1 MSVSK
6 KCIYWFLIIFL
17 SAVVWMQV
25 CTIYRKD
32 AYIRT
37 LETAIDNQIDE
48 SCKLKNE
55 LRELRI
61 IVKGAA
67 EDVGK
72 LSKDAAK

>member
-1 MSVSK
+1 MNVSK
-6 KCIYWFLIIFL
+6 KCFYWLLIAFL
-17 SAVVWMQV
+17 SAVVWLQV
-25 CTIYRKD
+25 CTSYRKD

-48 SCKLKNE
+48 SHRLKNE